1 MTLAISRAGYL
12 PSNLLVEMAP
22 QAGVAIEVILLSF
35 ALAYRINLERQAR
48 QQAQEEALRVEREA
62 KHTLE
67 DRVRERTLD
76 LEAANRQLEAVS
88 LTDGLT
94 GVANRRRFDEVFRE
108 EWRRGARSGEPLS
121 LLLLD
126 IDHFKKVNDELGHL
140 VGDDCLVR
148 LADCCRQLVRRPGD
162 LLARY
167 GGEEFV
173 VLLPATGIDGA
184 SHLAESLRQ
193 AVAGIDDIRDE
204 QGRPVRLSVSIGV
217 AALQPE
223 QDAEPLRLV
232 RGADQALYEAKG
244 AGRNR
249 VMVFEKE

>member
-1 MTLAISRAGYL
+1 
-12 PSNLLVEMAP
+12 MAP
-22 QAGVAIEVILLSF
+22 G
-35 ALAYRINLERQAR
+35 
-48 QQAQEEALRVEREA
+48 
-62 KHTLE
+62 
-67 DRVRERTLD
+67 TLD

-94 GVANRRRFDEVFRE
+94 GVANRRCFDEVFRE
-108 EWRRGARSGEPLS
+108 EWRRGVRSGEPLS

-126 IDHFKKVNDELGHL
+126 IDHFKKVNDESGHL

-173 VLLPATGIDGA
+173 VLLPETDIDGA
-184 SHLAESLRQ
+184 SHLAEVLR
-193 AVAGIDDIRDE
+193 R
-204 QGRPVRLSVSIGV
+204 
-217 AALQPE
+217 
-223 QDAEPLRLV
+223 
-232 RGADQALYEAKG
+232 ADQALYGAKG

-249 VMVFEKE
+249 VMLCGEDETLSAI